1 MGREVKRMNLELND
15 EQKEIMRH
23 ALEIY
28 VSDLRVEIVR
38 TEKYEWR
45 QGLHR
50 EKDVLNE
57 IIAKVA

>member
-1 MGREVKRMNLELND
+1 MKRMNIELND
-15 EQKEIMRH
+15 EEREIMRH

-28 VSDLRVEIVR
+28 VSDLRAEIVK
-38 TEKYEWR
+38 TEKYKWR

-50 EKDVLNE
+50 DKDVLNE

>member
-45 QGLHR
+45 QGLRR